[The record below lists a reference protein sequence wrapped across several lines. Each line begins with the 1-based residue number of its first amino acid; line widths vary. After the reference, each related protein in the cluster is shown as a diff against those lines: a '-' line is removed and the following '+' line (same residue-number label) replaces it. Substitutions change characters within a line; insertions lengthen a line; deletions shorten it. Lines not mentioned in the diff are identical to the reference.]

1 MVHLAGAVEFGGIGA
16 PPEVEQRCR
25 LHQARPLPGQDDFH
39 VANRIALEQLGAKQP
54 PIRVRHW
61 RLTDDLRSLE
71 CYFDTHHGHEENAQ
85 IILAPPCLN
94 QRPQPA
100 QIAPVIGWLREQ
112 YQQGAIIGSVCA
124 GAFILAHSGL
134 LNGRRATTHWAL
146 AHELAKGFPEVQ
158 VDADKLLIDDGD
170 IITAG
175 GLTAWIDLGLSIVNR
190 LLGATIASHTARFL
204 VADPGRHS
212 QQQFITFKPNFVH
225 GDEVILKLQ
234 RWLSNQSLEKITFA
248 QMATC
253 AGLGERT
260 LLRRFSAAT
269 GYKPNEYIQ
278 RMRIEKAREL
288 LELTQRPIES
298 VAGEVGYQ
306 DVGTFRQMFKK
317 FNSLTPREYRKKFA
331 LHKSS
336 RC

>member
-1 MVHLAGAVEFGGIGA
+1 M
-16 PPEVEQRCR
+16 
-25 LHQARPLPGQDDFH
+25 
-39 VANRIALEQLGAKQP
+39 
-54 PIRVRHW
+54 
-61 RLTDDLRSLE
+61 
-71 CYFDTHHGHEENAQ
+71 
-85 IILAPPCLN
+85 
-94 QRPQPA
+94 
-100 QIAPVIGWLREQ
+100 
-112 YQQGAIIGSVCA
+112 
-124 GAFILAHSGL
+124 
-134 LNGRRATTHWAL
+134 
-146 AHELAKGFPEVQ
+146 
-158 VDADKLLIDDGD
+158 
-170 IITAG
+170 
-175 GLTAWIDLGLSIVNR
+175 
-190 LLGATIASHTARFL
+190 
-204 VADPGRHS
+204 
-212 QQQFITFKPNFVH
+212 
-225 GDEVILKLQ
+225 ILKLQ
-234 RWLSNQSLEKITFA
+234 RWLSNHSLEKITFA

>member
-1 MVHLAGAVEFGGIGA
+1 MPIDRTMKDIGLLLYPGAQLAAVHGLTD
-16 PPEVEQRCR
+16 
-25 LHQARPLPGQDDFH
+25 LFH

-61 RLTDDLRSLE
+61 RLADDLKRME
-71 CYFDTHHGHEENAQ
+71 CDFDTHPGHDENAT
-85 IILAPPCLN
+85 ILLAPPCLN
-94 QRPQPA
+94 QRPAPV
-100 QIAPVIGWLREQ
+100 QIAPLIDWLREQ

-134 LNGRRATTHWAL
+134 LDGRRATTHWAL
-146 AHELAKGFPEVQ
+146 AHELANGFPKVRVE
-158 VDADKLLIDDGD
+158 ADKLLIDEGD

-212 QQQFITFKPNFVH
+212 QQHFITFKPNFSH
-225 GDEVILKLQ
+225 GDEVILKVQ
-234 RWLSNQSLEKITFA
+234 RWLSNQSLGGITSA

-253 AGLGERT
+253 AALGERT
-260 LLRRFSAAT
+260 FLRRFSAAT
-269 GYKPNEYIQ
+269 GYKPNEYLQ

-306 DVGTFRQMFKK
+306 DAGTFRQMFKK
-317 FNSLTPREYRKKFA
+317 FTGLIPREYRKKFA
-331 LHKSS
+331 LHESPPAS
-336 RC
+336 RT